1 MTQQDK
7 QATDDPSNVN
17 EGIASQTDTGG
28 EGTGGA
34 AGGYGG
40 PSDETE
46 KAYPTSTEM
55 NPNPEAAH
63 EG

>member
-7 QATDDPSNVN
+7 QVGDKASDVKED
-17 EGIASQTDTGG
+17 IAPQTDTDS

-40 PSDETE
+40 PAEATE
-46 KAYPTSTEM
+46 NHYPTSTETKTEHG
-55 NPNPEAAH
+55 N
-63 EG
+63 